1 MQLVRRNTRTPKG
14 QTSRPRML
22 VAVAVA
28 AVGLA
33 LATPGPAA
41 ARPSDT
47 DQRGSARTCAVVLEK
62 ATPGGTASVAG
73 RACSTSSADAHAKAS
88 RQAGRTG
95 VGLLASDT
103 LLFRTYDHV
112 SYQGYQTN
120 FYGSYGTCDRDGY
133 TFFVDPYWF
142 SVGDTMSSISGFGR
156 CDTVRLT
163 RQETAKVGTFY
174 LPTSSIGAWNDNVTW
189 IHVYDR

>member
-1 MQLVRRNTRTPKG
+1 MQLVRRNTRLPQG
-14 QTSRPRML
+14 QNRRPRTL
-22 VAVAVA
+22 VALAVA

-33 LATPGPAA
+33 LATPTAAVAKPA
-41 ARPSDT
+41 DT
-47 DQRGSARTCAVVLEK
+47 DQRESGRMCAVVLEK
-62 ATPGGTASVAG
+62 ATPGGTASIAG

-95 VGLLASDT
+95 VNIQADT

-133 TFFVDPYWF
+133 TFYVDKYWF

-163 RQETAKVGTFY
+163 RQVTAKVGTFY
-174 LPTSSIGAWNDNVTW
+174 LPASSIGTWNDNVTW